1 MTGRRLRDR
10 LEDLR
15 ATGRTGLSVYLP
27 FGYPVLA
34 QSPAAFDAVV
44 AGGADWIEL
53 GIPFS
58 DPAAD
63 GPTIQ
68 AATAQAL
75 ANGANVADALAEAA
89 RLRKANPA
97 LPLIAM
103 TYANLVHRR
112 GWEGFCNDAAEAG
125 LDGLIVPD
133 VPLEEAGPLRAAC
146 RKAGL
151 AWIPFVAPTTPD
163 ARMRAIA
170 ATCTGFL
177 YVVASVGVT
186 GQADPGR
193 LMADTV
199 RRARQAAPALPIAVG
214 FGVRSAD
221 DVRRI
226 RDAGADA
233 VIVGSHLVQALGQGG
248 AAALRAEVAA
258 LRTAC

>member
-1 MTGRRLRDR
+1 MKRLSDR
-10 LEDLR
+10 L
-15 ATGRTGLSVYLP
+15 ATLQSGGRTGLSVYLP
-27 FGYPVLA
+27 FGYPTPA
-34 QSPAAFDAVV
+34 ESPASFDAVV

-89 RLRKANPA
+89 RLRRANPA

-103 TYANLVHRR
+103 TYANVVHRR
-112 GWEGFCNDAAEAG
+112 GWEAFCSDAAKAG
-125 LDGLIVPD
+125 LDGIIVPD
-133 VPLEEAGPLRAAC
+133 VPLEESGPVRQAC
-146 RKAGL
+146 RNAGL
-151 AWIPFVAPTTPD
+151 AWIPLVTPTTSD
-163 ARMRAIA
+163 ARMQAIA

-177 YVVASVGVT
+177 YVVANVGVT

-193 LMADTV
+193 LMTQTV
-199 RRARQAAPALPIAVG
+199 RRARQAAPGLPIAVG

-233 VIVGSHLVQALGQGG
+233 VIVGSHLVQMLGRGG
-248 AAALRAEVAA
+248 ATALRDDIAALR
-258 LRTAC
+258 LAC